1 MYLESVIASVGHQD
15 LILRIASDIPRI
27 EELPVSTSL
36 LTKLQD
42 EFTIQGENLRQFHI
56 NIWSGLGVRDLKIES
71 LTNLHPVVIL
81 VCDHQ
86 PPHTVHAH

>member
-42 EFTIQGENLRQFHI
+42 EFTIQGEHLQQFHI
-56 NIWSGLGVRDLKIES
+56 NIWSSVFEISKLK
-71 LTNLHPVVIL
+71 V
-81 VCDHQ
+81 
-86 PPHTVHAH
+86 